1 MFCKPSSSQVSFVS
15 GTNAT
20 PYSVTPLNNAVPGST
35 VNNTENNSITNRN
48 NSISNNTNINYGQLM
63 DNSLVSG
70 NVQVSN
76 FIPNSSSSLDA
87 TYAPFQK
94 CLDQRQL
101 NAQASGILPP
111 GVTCGGSQ
119 SISYPG
125 TVEQFAIICDQFI
138 SDCNSLRPQIDQ
150 VNSQKIDCF
159 TLDGDMC
166 TQLQVCLSQG
176 QGPPNFD
183 PRPKCTTN
191 PRGLFSSD
199 CSNVTVIQ
207 NGVCNTYP
215 INSFQRCM
223 YRGEK
228 YMQKVSKKLPSNV
241 DCGSMDNTQENKT
254 LAATVCDE
262 IINTCQKDEN
272 KYMESL
278 TVN

>member
-1 MFCKPSSSQVSFVS
+1 MFCKPSVSQVNFVS

-20 PYSVTPLNNAVPGST
+20 PYSVTPLDKPIPGNAIS
-35 VNNTENNSITNRN
+35 NTTNNSITNN
-48 NSISNNTNINYGQLM
+48 ANIHYGQLM
-63 DNSLVSG
+63 DSSLNSGTVEVSG
-70 NVQVSN
+70 FMPSATSN
-76 FIPNSSSSLDA
+76 LDT

-94 CLDQRQL
+94 CLDQKHL
-101 NAQASGILPP
+101 TAQASGILPP

-125 TVEQFAIICDQFI
+125 SMEQFAMICDQFI
-138 SDCNSLRPQIDQ
+138 ADCNSLRPQIDQ
-150 VNSQKIDCF
+150 DNAKKIDCF

-166 TQLQVCLSQG
+166 TQLQGCLSQG

-199 CSNVTVIQ
+199 CSNVTVIH
-207 NGVCNTYP
+207 NRVCQTYSLS
-215 INSFQRCM
+215 SFQRCM

-228 YMQKVSKKLPSNV
+228 YMQKISKKLPSNV
-241 DCGSMDNTQENKT
+241 DCGSMDNTQANKT

-262 IINTCQKDEN
+262 IIDVCLKNDT
-272 KYMESL
+272 KYMEVL